1 MLKDI
6 LNWEIIME
14 QPRSAGGHQEIMDNL
29 FIDAKVLAKHVDNDY
44 QGELGYVYQLNDE
57 RVVITN
63 DYFGSCSGCDS
74 YEDATDEVL
83 KNLCIQLANNSR
95 IFDNI
100 PEAMN
105 FLRSVKQDHAIY
117 YDMRNVVAPL
127 ISELY
132 KNRVVKIDEVLN
144 D

>member
-6 LNWEIIME
+6 INWDVVMT
-14 QPRSAGGHQEIMDNL
+14 QPRTAGGHQEIMDKL
-29 FIDAKVLAKHVDNDY
+29 FINAEVLAKHVQNDY
-44 QGELGYVYQLNDE
+44 QGELGYVYQLEDK

-63 DYFGSCSGCDS
+63 DYFGSCSGCDA
-74 YEDATDEVL
+74 YEDSTDEQL
-83 KNLCIQLANNSR
+83 RNLCIQLANNSR
-95 IFDNI
+95 TFENI

-117 YDMRNVVAPL
+117 YDMRNVVTPL

-132 KNRVVKIDEVLN
+132 KNRVVKIDEILN